1 MKKDFFNIYY
11 INISKVYELAMI
23 NDNRIS
29 SSVEKESI
37 QGKEDNK
44 SRKSRINANYEGIL
58 GADISEGN
66 SIRKYQSSKI
76 RETIEIKTTKSLLL
90 RGILDKCKCLAKDST
105 SIDNGDLLYIDNIK
119 LDLDNEE
126 QIRTYKMI
134 RNDAIKG
141 MKYEGVDLNNLVNSL
156 LKDYSYILT
165 GESSSLKDK
174 LLIKIPM
181 TNGEDFEN
189 MYTID
194 DLTIGSVTLIGIYRG
209 KIHKR
214 QLKNTLSSLE
224 DLSDSE
230 INDFDF
236 ESSDD
241 TRKHSTAVSGTGDD
255 VEYDFID
262 VIAIIQNVNTSISAE
277 NDTNLK
283 QKWYKKIWNKIRG
296 VNND

>member
-1 MKKDFFNIYY
+1 
-11 INISKVYELAMI
+11 
-23 NDNRIS
+23 
-29 SSVEKESI
+29 
-37 QGKEDNK
+37 
-44 SRKSRINANYEGIL
+44 
-58 GADISEGN
+58 
-66 SIRKYQSSKI
+66 
-76 RETIEIKTTKSLLL
+76 
-90 RGILDKCKCLAKDST
+90 
-105 SIDNGDLLYIDNIK
+105 
-119 LDLDNEE
+119 
-126 QIRTYKMI
+126 
-134 RNDAIKG
+134 
-141 MKYEGVDLNNLVNSL
+141 
-156 LKDYSYILT
+156 
-165 GESSSLKDK
+165 
-174 LLIKIPM
+174 M

-209 KIHKR
+209 KIHKS